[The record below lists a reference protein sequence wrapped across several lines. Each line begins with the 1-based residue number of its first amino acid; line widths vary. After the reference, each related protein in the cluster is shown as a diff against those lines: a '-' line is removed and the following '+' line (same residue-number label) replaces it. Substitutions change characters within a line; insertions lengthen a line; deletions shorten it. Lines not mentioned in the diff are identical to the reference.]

1 VKPLLACAAASLGM
15 VLTACG
21 TQTEDALAP
30 LQLTDAGA
38 PAQIAAAAPG
48 GDANGFELHATLPSA
63 APADAPVWR
72 LPHASSADAPQVA
85 GALGIPGRP
94 TAVDGGWVTRYG
106 AQRLAV
112 RRDGSWSYGLDC
124 SPNTPVQQESLDV
137 MCASASGGV
146 AVSPDGGVVM
156 PPPSPGPS
164 ATQARALAAPVLSR
178 LGWGDASLDVAISA
192 PTTNVI
198 ARKNL
203 DGHAVAGWPTTL
215 DFDKDG
221 KLTDAN
227 GWIGAPTRGRAY
239 PLISASNAYKRLLA
253 VPRAMPEICQ
263 MRKDGKP
270 GCEPIPPTVITAATL
285 GLALRHDLDRPLLVP
300 AWLFTVQGSSEPLV
314 AVAVDPRYLKP
325 PASGTAPK

>member
-1 VKPLLACAAASLGM
+1 VIFGYPVSFPEDTCERLVADAATARRLVRERCPQLLELLEHRRRRFAPLLAQNS
-15 VLTACG
+15 
-21 TQTEDALAP
+21 
-30 LQLTDAGA
+30 
-38 PAQIAAAAPG
+38 
-48 GDANGFELHATLPSA
+48 
-63 APADAPVWR
+63 
-72 LPHASSADAPQVA
+72 
-85 GALGIPGRP
+85 
-94 TAVDGGWVTRYG
+94 
-106 AQRLAV
+106 
-112 RRDGSWSYGLDC
+112 
-124 SPNTPVQQESLDV
+124 NTPVQQESLDV

-203 DGHAVAGWPTTL
+203 DGHAVAGWTTTL